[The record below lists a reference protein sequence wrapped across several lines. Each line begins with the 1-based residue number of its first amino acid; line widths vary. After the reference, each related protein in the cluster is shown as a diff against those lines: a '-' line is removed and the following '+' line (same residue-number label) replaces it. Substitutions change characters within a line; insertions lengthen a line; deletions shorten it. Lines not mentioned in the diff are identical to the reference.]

1 MATQKIILTETP
13 VQISNG
19 TKEVFAQS
27 MNFKNFR
34 FVQKATMPTD
44 LTMYHV
50 GTEISV
56 GAGFS
61 IWAWAIDR
69 VVLVVSTQE

>member
-1 MATQKIILTETP
+1 MATQKIVLTSTP

-34 FVQKATMPTD
+34 FVQKSTIPTD

-50 GTEISV
+50 GTEISIGV
-56 GAGFS
+56 GFS
-61 IWAWAIDR
+61 IWAWAEDR

>member
-1 MATQKIILTETP
+1 MATQKITLTTTP
-13 VQISNG
+13 VKISDG

-34 FVQKATMPTD
+34 FVQKTTAPTD
-44 LTMYHV
+44 LTTYHV
-50 GTEISV
+50 GTEISI
-56 GAGFS
+56 GLGFT

>member
-1 MATQKIILTETP
+1 MATQKIILTKTP

-56 GAGFS
+56 GVGFS